1 VSTHAVIA
9 GLLCALALFTCNGS
23 DGPAGTPGNLRL
35 ELVATGLS
43 SPLYLTAP
51 PGDTHRLFIVEQGGE
66 IRIVQDGQL
75 LATPFLDIRDRVA
88 SGGEEGLLSLA
99 FHPNYATNHV
109 FYVDYTHENA
119 TRDTLYTL
127 IERYTVSADP
137 NVADPASAKLILR
150 IVQPYSNHNGGLV
163 MFGPD
168 GMLYIGMG
176 DGGLGGDPQNRAQNP
191 DSLLGKLLRIDVD
204 GRDPYA
210 IPPGNPF
217 ATSGGAAEIWA
228 LGLRNP
234 WRFAFDRTAGLL
246 YIADVGQN
254 AWEEVDVEPVS
265 QGGLNYG
272 WRIMEGTHCYNA
284 SSCNSTG
291 LVLPALEYPNPDDG
305 CSIIGGFVYRGTRF
319 PAFAGQYF
327 YADLC
332 GGWVRSFTYGGG
344 MVTGRTT
351 WTLDVS
357 LGSPLSFGQDASGE
371 LYVLSAN
378 GRVYRIAQ

>member
-1 VSTHAVIA
+1 
-9 GLLCALALFTCNGS
+9 
-23 DGPAGTPGNLRL
+23 
-35 ELVATGLS
+35 
-43 SPLYLTAP
+43 
-51 PGDTHRLFIVEQGGE
+51 
-66 IRIVQDGQL
+66 
-75 LATPFLDIRDRVA
+75 
-88 SGGEEGLLSLA
+88 
-99 FHPNYATNHV
+99 
-109 FYVDYTHENA
+109 
-119 TRDTLYTL
+119 
-127 IERYTVSADP
+127 
-137 NVADPASAKLILR
+137 
-150 IVQPYSNHNGGLV
+150 
-163 MFGPD
+163 M
-168 GMLYIGMG
+168 
-176 DGGLGGDPQNRAQNP
+176 
-191 DSLLGKLLRIDVD
+191 
-204 GRDPYA
+204 
-210 IPPGNPF
+210 
-217 ATSGGAAEIWA
+217 
-228 LGLRNP
+228 
-234 WRFAFDRTAGLL
+234 
-246 YIADVGQN
+246 
-254 AWEEVDVEPVS
+254 S

-319 PAFAGQYF
+319 PTIAGQYF